1 MQVTEVEAD
10 QVCENVALQSQATN
24 LDVKSDSVQKS
35 PIRKCE
41 PCEHGTTRTLD
52 KWTHFLR
59 FGVNAIGAVLIAK
72 KHIAL
77 NAYQTDICPPNAAS
91 NPVVINVKAN
101 ITLIYVLE
109 EM

>member
-1 MQVTEVEAD
+1 MIKKMTFEQSDCRQTDKVTNMCTKASSKEGVRRMQVTEVEAD

-52 KWTHFLR
+52 K
-59 FGVNAIGAVLIAK
+59 
-72 KHIAL
+72 
-77 NAYQTDICPPNAAS
+77 
-91 NPVVINVKAN
+91 
-101 ITLIYVLE
+101 
-109 EM
+109 